1 MAEPGASVEHEDREV
16 RDDRRMSDLEA
27 LMWNLDKDPHLT
39 SAFTSV
45 TVLDRLPDHDRFRAK
60 LVAAVDTIPRL
71 RQRVVPALGR
81 LAPPVW
87 EIDPAFDIDYHLK
100 ATALAGPASMRDL
113 LDLSTRIH
121 QAPFERTRPLWEFTI
136 VGGLEDERAAI
147 VQKMHHTVTD
157 GVGGVRLAERF
168 IDLERDP
175 GEDDPA
181 PDGLDE
187 PGAVSTNVFARI
199 RDTADHL
206 ARRSGSV
213 AVGAVSAGTDLALHP
228 TRWPSVGSDVVD
240 TARSVVRQVTES
252 GPGGSELWQP
262 RTLRRRV
269 ETLRVPFDEVK
280 ASAQRHDV
288 SINDLFVAAAAR
300 GAGAYHAGVGVQAES
315 LRMAMPVSTR
325 TDQTAAGNAFAL
337 TRTTVPVQIEDPVE
351 HLHLISEAVGRTKG
365 EQAFRLLEQLAAAA
379 NALPT
384 SALVRVARGQ
394 TEAMDFTTSNVRG
407 APFPVYMAGAKVEAN
422 YPIGPLAGTAFNLT
436 LLSYDGWLNMG
447 LHVDSGAVE
456 QPGALRDAIDGAF
469 RELLAA

>member
-1 MAEPGASVEHEDREV
+1 VGEREV
-16 RDDRRMSDLEA
+16 RDERRMTDMEA

-39 SAFTSV
+39 SAFTNV
-45 TVLDRLPDHDRFRAK
+45 TVLDRLPDQERFRDK
-60 LVAAVDTIPRL
+60 LLVAIDAIPRL

-87 EIDPAFDIDYHLK
+87 EADPAFDIDYHLK

-136 VGGLEDERAAI
+136 VGGLEGEQGAI
-147 VQKMHHTVTD
+147 IQKMHHTVTD
-157 GVGGVRLAERF
+157 GVGAVRLAERF

-175 GEDDPA
+175 VDPD
-181 PDGLDE
+181 PQRVNLPE
-187 PGAVSTNVFARI
+187 PGPVSTNVLARLT
-199 RDTADHL
+199 DTADHL
-206 ARRSGSV
+206 ARRSGS
-213 AVGAVSAGTDLALHP
+213 AALGAMQAGAGIAFNP
-228 TRWPSVGSDVVD
+228 TRWPSVGIDVVE
-240 TARSVVRQVTES
+240 TARSVARQITEF
-252 GPGGSELWQP
+252 GPGRSELWTP
-262 RTLRRRV
+262 RTLRRRI
-269 ETLRVPFDEVK
+269 ETLRVPFDETR
-280 ASAQRHDV
+280 AAAHRHKV

-300 GAGAYHAGVGVQAES
+300 GAGAYHLGGGIETDS

-325 TDQTAAGNAFAL
+325 TDRTAAGNAFAL
-337 TRTTVPVQIEDPVE
+337 TRTTVPVQIDDPVE
-351 HLHLISEAVGRTKG
+351 HLLQISEVLGRTKG
-365 EQAFRLLEQLAAAA
+365 ERAFRLLEQLAAAA

-384 SALVRVARGQ
+384 SALVRFARSQ
-394 TEAMDFTTSNVRG
+394 TEAVDFTTSNVRG
-407 APFPVYMAGAKVEAN
+407 APFPVFMGGAKVEAN

-436 LLSYDGWLNMG
+436 LLSYDGWMNMG